1 MTSNLKL
8 QYETK
13 VVESLKE
20 QFKYKNIH
28 EIPKI
33 TKITLNRGIGER
45 SQNAKGLESSIKEFA
60 MITGQ
65 QPVITRAKKAIAGFK
80 IRENMPIGLKVTL
93 RKEKMYSFLERLIN
107 LGLPRIRDFRGVSP
121 QNCDGRGNY
130 NLGLKEQLMFP
141 EISYDD
147 IEKIRGIDVSIS
159 TTANTDQE
167 CIALLRALGM
177 PFSDK

>member
-33 TKITLNRGIGER
+33 TKITLNRGIGEG

-93 RKEKMYSFLERLIN
+93 RKEKMYSF
-107 LGLPRIRDFRGVSP
+107 F
-121 QNCDGRGNY
+121 
-130 NLGLKEQLMFP
+130 
-141 EISYDD
+141 
-147 IEKIRGIDVSIS
+147 
-159 TTANTDQE
+159 
-167 CIALLRALGM
+167 
-177 PFSDK
+177 